1 MKKIILSI
9 ILLCSSINST
19 LSSPSRL
26 TYGENI
32 GLFTGAC
39 VGAAAVLPKAAL
51 PAFVAAGILITSKK
65 SDMTLWEI
73 TKNFTYW
80 SAQAVLIVAAGASM
94 GGLAGQTI
102 GRSFDAISQ

>member
-19 LSSPSRL
+19 FSSPSRL
-26 TYGENI
+26 TYGENV
-32 GLFTGAC
+32 GLFTGVL
-39 VGAAAVLPKAAL
+39 VGAAAALPKAAL
-51 PAFVAAGILITSKK
+51 PAFVAAGILISSKS
-65 SDMTLWEI
+65 SDKTRWEI

-80 SAQAVLIVAAGASM
+80 SAQAVLIVAAGASI

-102 GRSFDAISQ
+102 GRSIDTVSQ